1 MKTLKITLL
10 LAVICLFFVSLAP
23 KNNTVE
29 LKDSYEVENAQYD
42 VIAHQRTKGDKPTN
56 S

>member
-29 LKDSYEVENAQYD
+29 LNDTYEVENTQYD
-42 VIAHQRTKGDKPTN
+42 VIAHQRTKSNKPSN

>member
-10 LAVICLFFVSLAP
+10 LAVVCLLFVSLAP

-29 LKDSYEVENAQYD
+29 LNDTYETENAQYD
-42 VIAHQRTKGDKPTN
+42 VIAHQRTKATKPEN